1 MHVKEIFLGPR
12 DEFAAKTWIR
22 DFDQGFDSLGDTLA
36 VEFCNAVFGDDSI
49 HICSRVTT
57 PAPAASS
64 GTIRE
69 VSPPR
74 AVEGIAMIERPS
86 KERRVARMKST

>member
-1 MHVKEIFLGPR
+1 MHVKEILLGPR

-49 HICSRVTT
+49 HICSRGHDTC
-57 PAPAASS
+57 
-64 GTIRE
+64 
-69 VSPPR
+69 
-74 AVEGIAMIERPS
+74 
-86 KERRVARMKST
+86 ARGEFRDNP